1 VVAGNSRYQ
10 CQYRSH
16 SRYRMLCSIFKK
28 FRRIS
33 NNFGKETTTTK
44 MASLLDDEV
53 LVSAPP
59 LTDED
64 HNLEIQELV
73 VDDLHVVDMLAGH
86 SDVVNEVTVLESSC
100 DRPDS
105 LDLPTAQEL
114 VVDNT
119 YMFDDAVSSAEP
131 EFELC
136 TDYASTG
143 ISHGA
148 GRKTKVGGKMKKQ
161 GGKAAS
167 RMGGSAGDP
176 VTAEVVPRT
185 VRKWERKQVQIKT
198 LEGEFTVTV
207 WATGSNVIIV

>member
-1 VVAGNSRYQ
+1 
-10 CQYRSH
+10 
-16 SRYRMLCSIFKK
+16 
-28 FRRIS
+28 
-33 NNFGKETTTTK
+33 
-44 MASLLDDEV
+44 MASLLDDES

-59 LTDED
+59 LTDDD

-73 VDDLHVVDMLAGH
+73 VDQLHVVDMLGGH
-86 SDVVNEVTVLESSC
+86 ADVVNEVTVLESSS

-105 LDLPTAQEL
+105 LDLPTAEEL
-114 VVDNT
+114 VVDSA
-119 YMFDDAVSSAEP
+119 YMFEDAVSSAEP

-143 ISHGA
+143 ISQGA

-161 GGKAAS
+161 GSKAAS
-167 RMGGSAGDP
+167 RVGGASSSAGDA

-207 WATGSNVIIV
+207 WATGLNIIIV